1 MALPISYN
9 LRNLV
14 ERKTT
19 TAMTAF
25 GIALTAAVLMTVLA
39 LMSGLRAA
47 LSATGDP
54 RNVIVLRN
62 GSTAEMT
69 SSISRENFQDLLFTP
84 GIAMDQSGKRPLA
97 SLEIVTVVNLGGEGL
112 KGGANINLRGL
123 LPDEIP
129 LHDVNLLE
137 GRWFTSGEREVVVGS
152 AVAKRHPLLRIGSS
166 VHIGPSDWRVVGVMD
181 GGRSAANSEIFADL
195 NQVSSSF
202 QRPDEL
208 TSVLLRATSEV
219 AVPALIQAVEQSR
232 RLNVTAQSERA
243 YYASQAVSGSPLQ
256 FLGTLISVI
265 MALGSTF
272 AAMNTMYASV
282 ARRSAEIGTLRTL
295 GFSQSSILLGFLFES
310 VLLATIAGAFA
321 CIAVFPLNFIT
332 TGIGN
337 LKTFSETAFR
347 FQVGAGVMAAGMLF
361 ALVIGAVGGLLPAR
375 FAAKKE
381 ILAALKGA

>member
-1 MALPISYN
+1 MGLPISYN

-25 GIALTAAVLMTVLA
+25 GIALTTAVLMTVLA
-39 LMSGLRAA
+39 LMSGLRSA

-54 RNVIVLRN
+54 RNVIVLRK
-62 GSTAEMT
+62 GSSAEMT

-84 GIAMDQSGKRPLA
+84 GIAMDQNGKRPLA
-97 SLEIVTVVNLGGEGL
+97 SLEIVTVVNLGSEGL

-123 LPDEIP
+123 RADDIP
-129 LHDVNLLE
+129 LHDMSLRE
-137 GRWFTSGEREVVVGS
+137 GRWFSSGEHEVVAGS
-152 AVAKRHPLLRIGSS
+152 AVAKRHPQIRIGSS
-166 VHIGPSDWRVVGVMD
+166 VHIGPNDWHVVGVMD

-195 NQVSSSF
+195 NQVASSF
-202 QRPDEL
+202 ERQDQL
-208 TSVLLRATSEV
+208 TSVLLRATSEA
-219 AVPALIQAVEQSR
+219 AVPELIHAVEQNR

-243 YYASQAVSGSPLQ
+243 YYASQAISGGPLE
-256 FLGTLISVI
+256 FLGTLVSVI

-272 AAMNTMYASV
+272 AAMNTVYASV

-295 GFSQSSILLGFLFES
+295 GFSRPSILLSFLLES
-310 VLLATIAGAFA
+310 VLLSTIAGVLA
-321 CIAVFPLNFIT
+321 CAAVFPLNFIT
-332 TGIGN
+332 AGIGN

-347 FQVGAGVMAAGMLF
+347 FQVGASVMAAGMLF

-375 FAAKKE
+375 FAARKE